1 MSFRRFDMKVVNVA
15 GFDVKFEKEGR
26 VYRVPNDG
34 RLHPIPDKC
43 FYEDNFQGLLRVIIP
58 PQPVKQIVKKMEGSN
73 KNNVDVN
80 EPNIKEVIIE
90 KVEEKKNKPL
100 KGKKIKSKVRANLK
114 KTKKTT
120 KKTSQ
125 KKKEE

>member
-58 PQPVKQIVKKMEGSN
+58 PQPVKQIIKKMECFN
-73 KNNVDVN
+73 KKNVDVN
-80 EPNIKEVIIE
+80 EPNIKEIIID

-100 KGKKIKSKVRANLK
+100 KGKKIKSKVRAEL
-114 KTKKTT
+114 KKTT

-125 KKKEE
+125 KNKEE

>member
-1 MSFRRFDMKVVNVA
+1 MKVVNVA

-58 PQPVKQIVKKMEGSN
+58 PQPVKQIIKKMECFN
-73 KNNVDVN
+73 KKNVDVN
-80 EPNIKEVIIE
+80 EPNIKEIIID

-100 KGKKIKSKVRANLK
+100 KGKKIKSKVRAEL
-114 KTKKTT
+114 KKTT

-125 KKKEE
+125 KNKEE